1 MKKEEIKP
9 KTKFLN
15 MKKTAFLLAF
25 LSINF
30 LSAQQAFK
38 GKGDTKF
45 NIGMQFQ
52 NQGTGIQ
59 FSSDFGLGENLSYG
73 FVGAYVL
80 GAKTFNNGVEESSPE
95 FKDRFEAKFRINANL
110 SSVLNIDEK
119 FDLYPG
125 LSLGLKNFGG
135 HVGARYFF
143 TDGFGVFT
151 EAGFPIAKYNESN
164 RYFYPLNNQ
173 FTFTI
178 GASFNL

>member
-1 MKKEEIKP
+1 MKKIF
-9 KTKFLN
+9 TIVLLG
-15 MKKTAFLLAF
+15 AFSMVNA
-25 LSINF
+25 
-30 LSAQQAFK
+30 QAFK

-52 NQGTGIQ
+52 NEGTGIQ
-59 FSSDFGLGENLSYG
+59 LSADFGLGENLSYG

-80 GAKTFNNGVEESSPE
+80 GATTLDGGGANSSPQ

-110 SSVLNIDEK
+110 SSVLKIDEK

-143 TDGFGVFT
+143 TDGFGLFT
-151 EAGFPIAKYNESN
+151 EAGFPIAKYSEST

>member
-1 MKKEEIKP
+1 MKKI
-9 KTKFLN
+9 
-15 MKKTAFLLAF
+15 ALLVAL
-25 LSINF
+25 LSISF
-30 LSAQQAFK
+30 IQAQQAFK

-52 NQGTGIQ
+52 NEGTGIQ
-59 FSSDFGLGENLSYG
+59 FAADFGLGENLSYG
-73 FVGAYVL
+73 FVGSYVL
-80 GAKTFNNGVEESSPE
+80 GYEALDGGGAPD
-95 FKDRFEAKFRINANL
+95 FKDRFDARFRINANL
-110 SSVLNIDEK
+110 SSVLKIDEK

-143 TDGFGVFT
+143 TDGFGMFS
-151 EAGFPIAKYNESN
+151 EAGFPIAKYSESDRN
-164 RYFYPLNNQ
+164 FYPLNNQ

>member
-1 MKKEEIKP
+1 MKKI
-9 KTKFLN
+9 
-15 MKKTAFLLAF
+15 ALLVAL
-25 LSINF
+25 LSISF
-30 LSAQQAFK
+30 IQAQQAFK

-52 NQGTGIQ
+52 NEGTGIQ
-59 FSSDFGLGENLSYG
+59 LSADFGLGENLSYG

-80 GAKTFNNGVEESSPE
+80 GATTLDGGGANSSPQ

-110 SSVLNIDEK
+110 SSVLKIDEK

-143 TDGFGVFT
+143 TDGFGLYA
-151 EAGFPIAKYNESN
+151 EASAPLARYDSEVRGFEHY
-164 RYFYPLNNQ
+164 NNQ
-173 FTFTI
+173 FVFNI

>member
-1 MKKEEIKP
+1 MKKIL
-9 KTKFLN
+9 TIVLLG
-15 MKKTAFLLAF
+15 AFSMVNA
-25 LSINF
+25 
-30 LSAQQAFK
+30 QAFS
-38 GKGDTKF
+38 GKGDAKL
-45 NIGMQFQ
+45 NIGLTAQ
-52 NQGTGIQ
+52 NGGSGIQ
-59 FSSDFGLGENLSYG
+59 ASTDFGLGENLSYG

-80 GAKTFNNGVEESSPE
+80 GATTLDGGGANSSPQ

-110 SSVLNIDEK
+110 SSVLKIDEK

-143 TDGFGVFT
+143 TDGFGLFT
-151 EAGFPIAKYNESN
+151 EAGFPIAKYSEST

>member
-1 MKKEEIKP
+1 MKKI
-9 KTKFLN
+9 
-15 MKKTAFLLAF
+15 ALLVAL
-25 LSINF
+25 LSISF
-30 LSAQQAFK
+30 IQAQQAFK

-52 NQGTGIQ
+52 NEGTGIQ
-59 FSSDFGLGENLSYG
+59 LSADFGLGENLSYG

-80 GAKTFNNGVEESSPE
+80 GATTLDGGGANSSPQ
-95 FKDRFEAKFRINANL
+95 FKDRFEAKFRINSNL
-110 SSVLNIDEK
+110 SSVLKIDEK

-143 TDGFGVFT
+143 TDGFGLFT
-151 EAGFPIAKYNESN
+151 EAGFPIAKYSEST